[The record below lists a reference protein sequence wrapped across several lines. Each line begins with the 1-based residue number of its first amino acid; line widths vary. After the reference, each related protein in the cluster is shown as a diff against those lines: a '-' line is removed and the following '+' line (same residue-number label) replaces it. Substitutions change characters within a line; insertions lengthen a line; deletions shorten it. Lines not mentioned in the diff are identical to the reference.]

1 MYERQKPL
9 SERSLTIRLNTP
21 RFHLYEISGKGKTI
35 EIEDRSVAARGWE
48 WD

>member
-9 SERSLTIRLNTP
+9 SERSQTIRLNTA
-21 RFHLYEISGKGKTI
+21 RFHSYEISGKGKTI
-35 EIEDRSVAARGWE
+35 EIEDRSVATRAWE